1 MERFPHC
8 LLLTRVGQFYE
19 VRTPC
24 VPMPEPTRLL
34 LTSLQSYFDQAPEI
48 AKLLNIKHTTKSWGG
63 QRVDMCGFPL
73 AHLERHLKVLV
84 QTLHRRVAL
93 CEEFKRPDGTFERRV
108 TRIVTPGTLIDEAF
122 LNPYENNYMLA
133 ISNPEKEGSPIGLA
147 WMDVSTGEFFSQS
160 CPLSALRDELARI
173 APKEIV
179 LYISLEDQPTHPI
192 RLAISEETTAFTS
205 FISSP
210 ASSTAAPSRG
220 EPSNTE
226 GLTAAST
233 SNFTSTETSAISLL
247 TSYLESNLLEHMPAL
262 SKPLRLGKESR
273 MQLDS
278 HTIKSLEIRESM
290 REGGATGSL
299 LSVINRTVTSSGT
312 RLLSRWLSAPSV
324 LLPEINARQDVVG
337 FFHARPHLRADII
350 VILRKI
356 EDTARIVQKFLSGRG
371 APDDLADLR
380 DAIDI
385 WEELRKRMVLEH
397 DMEYME
403 HGALRLDWG
412 NVQALLNKMKPMNAL
427 CERIT
432 MAVDRQVID
441 ETTDE
446 SPEEEDLF
454 VASAAPLNRDQLFPT
469 NLYRWSIKPGCVL
482 SALHLRAFT
491 HSIQVFST
499 AIDTSRAPW
508 TIRV

>member
-1 MERFPHC
+1 
-8 LLLTRVGQFYE
+8 
-19 VRTPC
+19 
-24 VPMPEPTRLL
+24 
-34 LTSLQSYFDQAPEI
+34 
-48 AKLLNIKHTTKSWGG
+48 
-63 QRVDMCGFPL
+63 MCGFPL
-73 AHLERHLKVLV
+73 VHLERHLKVLV
-84 QTLHRRVAL
+84 QTHHRRVAL
-93 CEEFKRPDGTFERRV
+93 CEEFKRLDGTFDRHV

-133 ISNPEKEGSPIGLA
+133 ISNPEEEGAPVGLA

-160 CPLSALRDELARI
+160 CTLSALRDELARI

-179 LYISLEDQPTHPI
+179 LYNSLENQPNHPI

-210 ASSTAAPSRG
+210 ASSTVRD
-220 EPSNTE
+220 E
-226 GLTAAST
+226 ST
-233 SNFTSTETSAISLL
+233 NLTSTEKSAISLL
-247 TSYLESNLLEHMPAL
+247 TSYLKSNLLEHMPVL

-290 REGGATGSL
+290 REGGATGTL

-312 RLLSRWLSAPSV
+312 RLLTRWLSAPSV

-350 VILRKI
+350 AILRKI

-371 APDDLADLR
+371 VPDDLADLR
-380 DAIDI
+380 DAIDL

-397 DMEYME
+397 DMECME
-403 HGALRLDWG
+403 HGRLRDDWG
-412 NVQALLNKMKPMNAL
+412 NVQALLNKMKPMHAL

-432 MAVDRQVID
+432 KAVDRQIIE
-441 ETTDE
+441 ETTNVEETTNE
-446 SPEEEDLF
+446 SPEERDLF
-454 VASAAPLNRDQLFPT
+454 VASAARFTREQPFYT
-469 NLYRWSIKPGCVL
+469 NLYRWSIKPGYAL
-482 SALHLRAFT
+482 SPLRLRVSLTRPGFLHIYRVST
-491 HSIQVFST
+491 HILNN
-499 AIDTSRAPW
+499 
-508 TIRV
+508 

>member
-1 MERFPHC
+1 MR
-8 LLLTRVGQFYE
+8 
-19 VRTPC
+19 C
-24 VPMPEPTRLL
+24 VPHASPMLEPTRL

-48 AKLLNIKHTTKSWGG
+48 AKLLNIKHTSKAWGG

-73 AHLERHLKVLV
+73 AHLDRHLKHLV

-133 ISNPEKEGSPIGLA
+133 ISSPEKEDSPVGLA

-160 CPLSALRDELARI
+160 CALSALRDELTRI
-173 APKEIV
+173 SPKEIV
-179 LYISLEDQPTHPI
+179 LYNPLKDQPSHPI

-210 ASSTAAPSRG
+210 TSATAAPSRD
-220 EPSNTE
+220 EPPSTD
-226 GLTAAST
+226 GLATTAST

-247 TSYLESNLLEHMPAL
+247 TSYLESNLLEHMPVL

-278 HTIKSLEIRESM
+278 HTTKSLEIRESM
-290 REGGATGSL
+290 REGGVTGSL

-312 RLLSRWLSAPSV
+312 RLLARWLSAPSV

-350 VILRKI
+350 LILRKI

-403 HGALRLDWG
+403 HGALRPDWG

-432 MAVDRQVID
+432 MAVDRQVI
-441 ETTDE
+441 EEATDE
-446 SPEEEDLF
+446 SPEEEDPF
-454 VASAAPLNRDQLFPT
+454 VASAAPLSRDQLFPT
-469 NLYRWSIKPGCVL
+469 NLYRWSIKPGYAL
-482 SALHLRAFT
+482 SPLHLSTSA
-491 HSIQVFST
+491 HSIQVLST
-499 AIDTSRAPW
+499 ALDSPHTPW
-508 TIRV
+508 GIRI

>member
-1 MERFPHC
+1 
-8 LLLTRVGQFYE
+8 
-19 VRTPC
+19 
-24 VPMPEPTRLL
+24 
-34 LTSLQSYFDQAPEI
+34 
-48 AKLLNIKHTTKSWGG
+48 
-63 QRVDMCGFPL
+63 MCGFPL

-93 CEEFKRPDGTFERRV
+93 CEEFKRLDGTFERHV

-122 LNPYENNYMLA
+122 LNPYENNYVLA
-133 ISNPEKEGSPIGLA
+133 ISNPEKEGSPVGLA

-160 CPLSALRDELARI
+160 CSLSALRDELARI

-179 LYISLEDQPTHPI
+179 LHISLEDQPSHPI

-205 FISSP
+205 FISSS
-210 ASSTAAPSRG
+210 ASSTPS
-220 EPSNTE
+220 TD
-226 GLTAAST
+226 GLTTPST
-233 SNFTSTETSAISLL
+233 SNFTPTETSAISLL
-247 TSYLESNLLEHMPAL
+247 TSYLKSNLLEHMPVL

-290 REGGATGSL
+290 REGGVTGSL

-380 DAIDI
+380 DAIDL

-397 DMEYME
+397 DMEYLE
-403 HGALRLDWG
+403 HGALRHDWG
-412 NVQALLNKMKPMNAL
+412 NVQALLNKMKPMRDL

-432 MAVDRQVID
+432 MAVDRQAIE

-446 SPEEEDLF
+446 SPVEEDPF
-454 VASAAPLNRDQLFPT
+454 VASAAPLTREQLFPT
-469 NLYRWSIKPGCVL
+469 NLYRWSIKPGYALSPLRLGLSLTPSQVL
-482 SALHLRAFT
+482 
-491 HSIQVFST
+491 ST
-499 AIDTSRAPW
+499 AIGSSRTAR
-508 TIRV
+508 TIGVSEVSYGVRISSGLW

>member
-1 MERFPHC
+1 
-8 LLLTRVGQFYE
+8 
-19 VRTPC
+19 
-24 VPMPEPTRLL
+24 
-34 LTSLQSYFDQAPEI
+34 
-48 AKLLNIKHTTKSWGG
+48 
-63 QRVDMCGFPL
+63 MCGFPL
-73 AHLERHLKVLV
+73 VQLERYLKVLV
-84 QTLHRRVAL
+84 QTHHRRVAL
-93 CEEFKRPDGTFERRV
+93 CEEFKRLDGTFDRHV

-133 ISNPEKEGSPIGLA
+133 ISNPEEEGSPVGLA

-160 CPLSALRDELARI
+160 CTLAALRDELARI

-179 LYISLEDQPTHPI
+179 LYISLENQPSHPI

-210 ASSTAAPSRG
+210 SSSTVRDESTDA
-220 EPSNTE
+220 SN
-226 GLTAAST
+226 L
-233 SNFTSTETSAISLL
+233 TSTETSAISLL
-247 TSYLESNLLEHMPAL
+247 TSYLKSNLLEHMPVL

-312 RLLSRWLSAPSV
+312 RLLTRWLSAPSV

-350 VILRKI
+350 AILRKI

-371 APDDLADLR
+371 VPDDLADLR
-380 DAIDI
+380 DAIDL

-397 DMEYME
+397 DMECME
-403 HGALRLDWG
+403 RGALRHDWG
-412 NVQALLNKMKPMNAL
+412 NVQALLNKMKPMHAL

-432 MAVDRQVID
+432 MAVDRQVIE
-441 ETTDE
+441 ETTNVEETMNE
-446 SPEEEDLF
+446 SPEERDLF
-454 VASAAPLNRDQLFPT
+454 VASAARFTREQPFHT
-469 NLYRWSIKPGCVL
+469 NLYRWSIKPGYAL
-482 SALHLRAFT
+482 SPLRLRASLTLPRFSSYLSSLHT
-491 HSIQVFST
+491 HLEQLESEKSRMESEYQAVFGELRCHSIYRLLRVFL
-499 AIDTSRAPW
+499 
-508 TIRV
+508 

>member
-1 MERFPHC
+1 
-8 LLLTRVGQFYE
+8 
-19 VRTPC
+19 
-24 VPMPEPTRLL
+24 MPEPTWL
-34 LTSLQSYFDQAPEI
+34 LTNFQSYFDQAPEI
-48 AKLLNIKHTTKSWGG
+48 AKLLNIKHTTKAWGG

-73 AHLERHLKVLV
+73 THLERHLKVLV

-93 CEEFKRPDGTFERRV
+93 CEEFKRVDGTFERHV

-122 LNPYENNYMLA
+122 LNPYENNYVLA
-133 ISNPEKEGSPIGLA
+133 ISNPEKEGSPVGLA

-160 CPLSALRDELARI
+160 CSLPAVRDELARI

-179 LYISLEDQPTHPI
+179 LYNSLEDQPSHPI

-210 ASSTAAPSRG
+210 VTPPRDDATKTDGAATP
-220 EPSNTE
+220 P
-226 GLTAAST
+226 T
-233 SNFTSTETSAISLL
+233 SNFTPTETSAISLL
-247 TSYLESNLLEHMPAL
+247 TSYLQSNLLEHMPIL

-290 REGGATGSL
+290 REGGVTGSL

-312 RLLSRWLSAPSV
+312 RLLTRWLSAPSV

-380 DAIDI
+380 DAIDL

-397 DMEYME
+397 DMEFLE
-403 HGALRLDWG
+403 HGALRHDWG
-412 NVQALLNKMKPMNAL
+412 NVQALLNKMKPMDAL

-432 MAVDRQVID
+432 MAVDRQVTD

-446 SPEEEDLF
+446 SPVEEDPF
-454 VASAAPLNRDQLFPT
+454 VASAAPLTREQLFHT
-469 NLYRWSIKPGCVL
+469 NLYRWSIKPGYAPSPLRLRASLTL
-482 SALHLRAFT
+482 SRFSPQLSSLHAHLRQLESDKSRMESDYQAVFGQLRY
-491 HSIQVFST
+491 HSISQFLS
-499 AIDTSRAPW
+499 SSL
-508 TIRV
+508 